1 MIVDQRYVG
10 SSLDDLLAEDRTLG
24 EASAVALK
32 RVIAYEIRRTMEEQ
46 RISKTTMARRM
57 QTSRAALNRLLDPN
71 NTSVTLVT
79 MDRAAAVLGKKLRLE
94 LVDAA

>member
-32 RVIAYEIRRTMEEQ
+32 RVIAYEIRRTMEER